1 VAIQTNRPSNR
12 IFIVIGVILA
22 AAAAIGVFLIG
33 RNGSGSGNSVTVV
46 VSTKAIQ
53 AGTQVTSDEVTTQ
66 SVDQSV
72 VPTGSP
78 SDVNSVIGKQFVNA
92 VAPNTIITQ
101 SLFVTTTS
109 VVAASSD
116 TLPAITPGFV
126 AMAIPAAPAGQPF
139 SNGGP
144 FTLGSTSGDQVSAGY
159 YIAAGDHIDI
169 LVDNGNGVNFAFQD
183 VRVLKAGAPSATVG
197 AAVTY
202 YVVELPRNQAEMMTY
217 ILVHSVT
224 PSKTDSTQ
232 PANTQPGYPQIV
244 KYVIRPTSEYGTVN
258 SVDPSK
264 STYPKY
270 EDTCPTSPNKP
281 PYAGFACNSLPSAND
296 ANDPTVNEGTL
307 QALFG
312 H

>member
-1 VAIQTNRPSNR
+1 MAIQTNRPSNR
-12 IFIVIGVILA
+12 IFIIIGVILA

-33 RNGSGSGNSVTVV
+33 RNGTSSGNTVTVV
-46 VSTKAIQ
+46 VTTKAIQ
-53 AGTQVTSDEVTTQ
+53 AGTPVTSDEITTQ

-78 SDVNSVIGKQFVNA
+78 SDPNTVINKQFVNA

-126 AMAIPAAPAGQPF
+126 AMAIPAAPAAQPF
-139 SNGGP
+139 TNGGP
-144 FTLGSTSGDQVSAGY
+144 FTVAGVSADQVSVGY

-169 LVDNGNGVNFAFQD
+169 LLDNGAGVNFSFQD
-183 VRVLKAGAPSATVG
+183 VRVLKAGGPAALVG
-197 AAVTY
+197 TAVAY
-202 YVVELPRNQAEMMTY
+202 YVVELPRNQAQIMTY
-217 ILVHSVT
+217 ILTHSVT

-232 PANTQPGYPQIV
+232 PATNQAGFPQIV
-244 KYVIRPTSEYGTVN
+244 KYVIRPTSEYGIVN
-258 SVDPSK
+258 TVDPTK

-270 EDTCPTSPNKP
+270 EDNCPTSPNKP
-281 PYAGFACNSLPSAND
+281 PYAGFACNALPSTNNP
-296 ANDPTVNEGTL
+296 NDPTVNEGTL
-307 QALFG
+307 TSLFG

>member
-1 VAIQTNRPSNR
+1 VAIQSNRPSNR
-12 IFIVIGVILA
+12 IFIIIGVILA

-33 RNGSGSGNSVTVV
+33 RNGTNSGNTVTVV

-53 AGTQVTSDEVTTQ
+53 SGTPVTADEITTQ

-78 SDVNSVIGKQFVNA
+78 SDPATVVGKQFVNT
-92 VAPNTIITQ
+92 VAPNTIITP

-144 FTLGSTSGDQVSAGY
+144 FTVAGTSADQVSAGY

-169 LVDNGNGVNFAFQD
+169 LVDNGNGVNFSFQD
-183 VRVLKAGAPSATVG
+183 VRVLKAGGPASTVG
-197 AAVTY
+197 AAVSY
-202 YVVELPRNQAEMMTY
+202 YIVELPRNQAQIMTY
-217 ILVHSVT
+217 ILTHTVA
-224 PSKTDSTQ
+224 PNKTDTTQ
-232 PANTQPGYPQIV
+232 PGANQNGYPQIV
-244 KYVIRPTSEYGTVN
+244 KYVIRPTSEYGIIN

-281 PYAGFACNSLPSAND
+281 PYAGFACNSLPSANNP
-296 ANDPTVNEGTL
+296 NDPTVNEGTL
-307 QALFG
+307 TALFG